1 MLIALW
7 TLYPILYFSIL
18 HIIWLYQKDI
28 HSNAIKFSVSQ
39 GEENVSPKKST
50 QPFWGVSAPQ
60 VNGKP
65 SLPYMLY
72 QERWDW
78 PFRHIAHIPTLH
90 RQTIQGR
97 CVGGMLM
104 EGREW
109 QFTLCLLC
117 WDIKKKEIST
127 QIIMYHSSAKPRYC
141 YFLHLSDILYNYNR
155 YFIILYKH
163 FLLYQLTSNYWQW
176 NGKATMSIH
185 VDRRRNSVLALDFC
199 SVAPLAHSKGCLQ
212 LWVPDIS

>member
-1 MLIALW
+1 MLYL
-7 TLYPILYFSIL
+7 SGL
-18 HIIWLYQKDI
+18 HIIRLYQKDI
-28 HSNAIKFSVSQ
+28 HSNDIKFSVSQ

-50 QPFWGVSAPQ
+50 RPFWGVFAPLA
-60 VNGKP
+60 NGRL
-65 SLPYMLY
+65 SLQFMLY
-72 QERWDW
+72 QERWAW

-104 EGREW
+104 KEREW

-141 YFLHLSDILYNYNR
+141 YFLHLSDILDNYNR
-155 YFIILYKH
+155 YFSIFYKH
-163 FLLYQLTSNYWQW
+163 LLLIQLTSNYWQW
-176 NGKATMSIH
+176 NGKATVSID
-185 VDRRRNSVLALDFC
+185 VDMRRNSVLALDFC
-199 SVAPLAHSKGCLQ
+199 SVAPLEHSKGCLQ
-212 LWVPDIS
+212 LWVPDLS